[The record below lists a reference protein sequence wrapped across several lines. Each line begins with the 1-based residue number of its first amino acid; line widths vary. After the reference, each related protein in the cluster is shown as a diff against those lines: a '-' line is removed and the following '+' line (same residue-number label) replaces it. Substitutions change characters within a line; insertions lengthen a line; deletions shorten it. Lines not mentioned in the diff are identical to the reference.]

1 MREARKMC
9 WHVACLL
16 AVVCLAG
23 VLGRAQMGRS
33 VTDGGTE
40 EIWQGARVHVC
51 PVGFAMQGAH
61 VGNNVFTCVR
71 VVPPG
76 MERQVHSYLDRG
88 TQGDLGR
95 GNMHVC
101 RPGWYMRGLHNN
113 YDWLVCSDMP
123 GVRRPFLDANGTTEG
138 NGMHMCPASRDGFTV
153 MTGIH
158 NGRNDFACAPL
169 AVGQDDHDDRGR
181 HDDHHH
187 GYDNHRDDQQDQH

>member
-1 MREARKMC
+1 MREARKTC
-9 WHVACLL
+9 RQAVCVL
-16 AVVCLAG
+16 AVVCCAG
-23 VLGRAQMGRS
+23 VLGRAQVGRS

-40 EIWQGARVHVC
+40 ENWHGARVHVC
-51 PVGFAMQGAH
+51 PLGFAMQGAH

-71 VVPPG
+71 VVPEG
-76 MERQVHSYLDRG
+76 WERQVHTYLDRG

-123 GVRRPFLDANGTTEG
+123 PAQRPFLDANGMTEE
-138 NGMHMCPASRDGFTV
+138 NGMHVCPMTRDGFTV

-158 NGRNDFACAPL
+158 NGRNDFACAGI
-169 AVGQDDHDDRGR
+169 AGG
-181 HDDHHH
+181 HDDHGRHGDDHH
-187 GYDNHRDDQQDQH
+187 GDNHHWNDHPDQH

>member
-1 MREARKMC
+1 MREARKTC
-9 WHVACLL
+9 WQAACLL
-16 AVVCLAG
+16 AVVCLCG
-23 VLGRAQMGRS
+23 VLSRAQVGRS

-40 EIWQGARVHVC
+40 EVWNRTPVHVC
-51 PVGFAMQGAH
+51 PEGFAMQGAH

-71 VVPPG
+71 VVPEG

-113 YDWLVCSDMP
+113 YDWLVCSDIP
-123 GVRRPFLDANGTTEG
+123 GVQRSFLDANGQTYA
-138 NGMHMCPASRDGFTV
+138 NGMHMCPAGRGGFTV

-158 NGRNDFACAPL
+158 NGRNDFACA
-169 AVGQDDHDDRGR
+169 AVAGGRDDHGGYGDHGGHGDHDR
-181 HDDHHH
+181 HDDNHH
-187 GYDNHRDDQQDQH
+187 YQPQ